1 MSGACQ
7 TESLTPTKVEI
18 TTGDLSIFHKA
29 QNECDPSDYTKCDAM
44 ERIFASSQYCSMLKK
59 KKNADSDEIFIRFM
73 EEVYN
78 GKHQG
83 IIDDYIHLKQHH
95 EHELERINEDLIKS
109 NRLGDCDIMKCAFTT
124 RHMHAESVSVSDEK
138 LAFYGEIFDGLHFH
152 LLHCFEAGLR
162 VKRSDDED
170 EIEEDEKQSNDEY
183 YDAAFARLNGRIMA
197 RHANT
202 ARFERFST
210 KSAKFNIVN
219 DKKEK
224 HDTNKNHTYLDVV
237 VKHLVKLKMHE
248 AHIRQFVLFL
258 KQQRYD
264 TDAMEQ
270 DHAMEPENN
279 ISSHTIEPTLLKHY
293 DEFMKETKLES
304 ASFSI
309 GFRFYYWPAYK
320 GIKELT
326 NQHEQNICDHSGYHI
341 DELFIE
347 PKYATFKEEI
357 SHYKYVSLKQYGKII
372 VKVKQYIQADVLKQT
387 IATHYGTKHC
397 SYDIKTHDPIH
408 FDHLL
413 ALVLYTD
420 YTELSSAFSS
430 TFRKCDP
437 FETITSVKQ
446 RNGVYYWMSRRLR
459 ECVEIFGQCRGYKRS
474 DKRYNKDKG
483 TELLGPFYCGM
494 SAVMSMPSFSMRLC
508 SPTSTSKQIEVAMKF
523 SGAR

>member
-1 MSGACQ
+1 
-7 TESLTPTKVEI
+7 
-18 TTGDLSIFHKA
+18 
-29 QNECDPSDYTKCDAM
+29 
-44 ERIFASSQYCSMLKK
+44 
-59 KKNADSDEIFIRFM
+59 
-73 EEVYN
+73 
-78 GKHQG
+78 
-83 IIDDYIHLKQHH
+83 
-95 EHELERINEDLIKS
+95 
-109 NRLGDCDIMKCAFTT
+109 
-124 RHMHAESVSVSDEK
+124 
-138 LAFYGEIFDGLHFH
+138 
-152 LLHCFEAGLR
+152 
-162 VKRSDDED
+162 
-170 EIEEDEKQSNDEY
+170 
-183 YDAAFARLNGRIMA
+183 MA

-523 SGAR
+523 SGARGIVLQMDTPKRVPQHIYLHAFNASWISRFKEEDERLFFGGAWPIKIQSIRIRATTQNFGRFIRCLHYLDTMVTGGDMYGMEVSEDDLFIIKCLINGTVNGHGTEKRFDDYIYSTFDAFRSAKKQVVLSLYDLDNANTNVRDLLMNALDRRDVRKEEETNLCKAKIFEIFKNVKRIVIVTTDWNCYSYSISVA